1 MEKFRVIEIQKRVYD
16 NNLQQAEILRSEL
29 KTCGTYLV
37 NVMSSPG
44 SGKTTFLHKT
54 IELLKTKVSIGVIEA
69 DIDSDVDAH
78 TIATTGVKV
87 TQLHSGGMCHLDA
100 GMSRIGLEEIN
111 RQPLDLVFIE
121 NIGNLICPASYDLG
135 EALSLMILSV
145 PEGDDKPL
153 KYPKMFSLVDVLI
166 ISKMD
171 AKSIFSF
178 DSDEVEKRVKALNP
192 KIKIFFTS
200 AKTGE
205 GMDLW
210 SDFLYKEVLAWK
222 ENGGGYG
229 TDKTA

>member
-1 MEKFRVIEIQKRVYD
+1 MSNFRVIEIQKRVYD
-16 NNLQQAEILRSEL
+16 NNRQNAEILRQEL
-29 KTCGTYLV
+29 KECGTFLV

-54 IELLKTKVSIGVIEA
+54 IEMLKDTLTIGVIEA

-111 RQPLDLVFIE
+111 KNPLDLVFIE

-135 EALSLMILSV
+135 EALKLMILSV

-178 DSDEVEKRVKALNP
+178 DVVEVEKRIKALNP
-192 KIKIFFTS
+192 DIKIFFTS

-205 GMDLW
+205 GMMEW
-210 SDFLYKEVLAWK
+210 TDFLKQEVLTWK
-222 ENGGGYG
+222 GR
-229 TDKTA
+229 